1 MVCLCRKST
10 STGKFS
16 RKPKNKKGP
25 LSSVHKSWRL
35 SAFGALL
42 QNSGRH
48 RLEGH
53 LSGHGGKGSGQP
65 GVSEPFPHPSD
76 PLAVCGG
83 WTAAEGTLSGLWD
96 LVPAFRP
103 HLEAG
108 LGVCFGPINLSDR
121 AGHKKNHG
129 SEDGVS

>member
-1 MVCLCRKST
+1 MGKNSPRNKARKKT
-10 STGKFS
+10 
-16 RKPKNKKGP
+16 P
-25 LSSVHKSWRL
+25 LSSVHKPRRV
-35 SAFGALL
+35 SAPGALL
-42 QNSGRH
+42 QNSRRRG
-48 RLEGH
+48 LEDN
-53 LSGHGGKGSGQP
+53 LFGHGGKGSGQP